1 MLAKVDRITDV
12 RERMQMYKYIDSVS
26 ESLRNEAREVRDAHF
41 EAVRDPTRAVAKL
54 EMKKKNKELNR
65 GYKFINI

>member
-12 RERMQMYKYIDSVS
+12 KERMQMYKYIDSVQ

-41 EAVRDPTRAVAKL
+41 EAVRDPMRAVAKL
-54 EMKKKNKELNR
+54 ELKKKNKELNR
-65 GYKFINI
+65 GYRFINI